1 MADDTTSQTQK
12 ALNFVNKM
20 MFGHFDR
27 IEAWQ
32 EQMGEWQEKGY
43 AQAERTVDEAADLTK
58 ATMQYQ
64 QDMMKHVVEMQREMV
79 EQATSFLNTEE
90 K

>member
-1 MADDTTSQTQK
+1 MAEDTTSQTQK

-20 MFGHFDR
+20 LFGQMDR
-27 IEAWQ
+27 VEAWQ
-32 EQMGEWQEKGY
+32 EQMSQWQEKGY
-43 AQAERTVDEAADLTK
+43 AQAERAIDESADLAK

-64 QDMMKHVVEMQREMV
+64 QEVSGHVVELQKEML